1 MFFVIYPPLL
11 RRAYPARAVM
21 IFGLALFSPG
31 LVFHI
36 STDSFRIAWAEALA
50 ETRAS
55 VKRDESILTVNKAI
69 DQALLGNPG
78 LGEIKA
84 RAEAVA
90 AIPSQAGTLPDPTVN
105 IGLLNVPTSSFDLH
119 KEDMTMLE
127 VGISQAI
134 PFPGKL
140 ALREKIAE
148 QEALAAA
155 DSVDEARLR
164 LVRDVKTGWWRLFY
178 YDHALSLLDEAGH
191 FFQQLIDIAQ
201 AKYKVGKGSQQDVLL
216 AQLELSKLKDEKLN
230 LISMRHGQEAQFN
243 VLLDRTP
250 EMPVRIPAEA
260 EFKLPVITE
269 PALQDKALQTRPLFA
284 QHRKM
289 LDAALSKVN
298 LAKRDFYP
306 DFTVGAGYA
315 VRQNTPSGQSR
326 SDFASV
332 QLSMNLPIYAGRK
345 QAKAVD
351 QRQSELLQEQYALQ
365 DEHHKIQATI
375 TAKSAEY
382 QHAKEKLS
390 LLEHEVIPQ
399 AQQTLDSLLAGY
411 QVNQTDFTDLL
422 RTQLS
427 FFQYQ
432 TQYWQALTN
441 TQQIL
446 AELSAEVGEEF
457 STVDVNS
464 EKPSPEGEGWVTTA
478 RMQEVGQRREQ
489 LPRGNKNKEKSLL
502 KSPHPS
508 LLPQGEGAKSTALG
522 EELIHD

>member
-1 MFFVIYPPLL
+1 MPNPVIDIS
-11 RRAYPARAVM
+11 ARTIHVNW
-21 IFGLALFSPG
+21 
-31 LVFHI
+31 V
-36 STDSFRIAWAEALA
+36 EALA
-50 ETRAS
+50 ESQPAN
-55 VKRDESILTVNKAI
+55 KNNSILTLDKAI
-69 DQALLGNPG
+69 EQALLGNPG
-78 LGEIKA
+78 LGQIKA
-84 RAEAVA
+84 RAEALA

-127 VGISQAI
+127 MGVSQSI

-164 LVRDVKTGWWRLFY
+164 LVREVKTGWWRLFY
-178 YDHALSLLDEAGH
+178 YDHALSLLDESEQ
-191 FFQQLIDIAQ
+191 FFLELIDIAQ
-201 AKYKVGKGSQQDVLL
+201 AKYKVGKGTQQDVLL

-250 EMPVRIPAEA
+250 EVPVHISE
-260 EFKLPVITE
+260 ETEIKLPVITE
-269 PALQDKALQTRPLFA
+269 NALQDKAIKLRPLFA

-289 LDAALSKVN
+289 LDAAKSKVD
-298 LAKRDFYP
+298 LAKKDFYP

-315 VRQNTPSGQSR
+315 VRQNTPTGQSR
-326 SDFASV
+326 SDFANV
-332 QLSMNLPIYAGRK
+332 QLNMNVPIYIDRK
-345 QAKAVD
+345 QAKAVE
-351 QRQSELLQEQYALQ
+351 QRQGELLEERYALQ
-365 DEHHKIQATI
+365 DDHHKIQAEI
-375 TAKSAEY
+375 AAKAAEY

-390 LLEHEVIPQ
+390 LLEHEIIPQ

-411 QVNQTDFTDLL
+411 QVNQSDFSDLL

-432 TQYWQALTN
+432 TQYWLALTN

-446 AELSAEVGEEF
+446 AELSAEVGEEL
-457 STVDVNS
+457 N
-464 EKPSPEGEGWVTTA
+464 
-478 RMQEVGQRREQ
+478 
-489 LPRGNKNKEKSLL
+489 
-502 KSPHPS
+502 
-508 LLPQGEGAKSTALG
+508 
-522 EELIHD
+522 HD